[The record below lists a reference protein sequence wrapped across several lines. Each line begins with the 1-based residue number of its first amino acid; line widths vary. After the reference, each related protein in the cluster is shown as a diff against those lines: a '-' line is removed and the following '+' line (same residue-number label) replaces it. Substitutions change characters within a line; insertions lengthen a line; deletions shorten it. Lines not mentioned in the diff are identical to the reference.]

1 VNRPGWT
8 PLHYAAASG
17 DVDIAQLL
25 LARGARIDAVSPP
38 ASGKYTPLMMAAR
51 EGHEDCALFLLGKG
65 ADPQLKNGEGLTA
78 AQIAQ
83 KADHTSIAAAI
94 DQRVK
99 RGR

>member
-1 VNRPGWT
+1 
-8 PLHYAAASG
+8 
-17 DVDIAQLL
+17 
-25 LARGARIDAVSPP
+25 
-38 ASGKYTPLMMAAR
+38 MMAAR